1 MSIAA
6 PILVN
11 NFFLNF
17 LPAALAMAT
26 GRNDVPLPLDLFDGF
41 R

>member
-17 LPAALAMAT
+17 RPWSFRAFI
-26 GRNDVPLPLDLFDGF
+26 DCKDHPLPLDLFDHF